1 MGRPTNFDI
10 LKEKITP
17 EIMAEILVD
26 STGMNTCALCKEGAR
41 VNHSNNTQC
50 SWECLA
56 NIEEWLKKENDS
68 EDILPSLFFSRRK

>member
-17 EIMAEILVD
+17 EIMAEILVH
-26 STGMNTCALCKEGAR
+26 SSGMNMCAVCKER
-41 VNHSNNTQC
+41 PHVDHSNNVYC
-50 SWECLA
+50 SWSCLA

-68 EDILPSLFFSRRK
+68 EDILPGLFFSRR